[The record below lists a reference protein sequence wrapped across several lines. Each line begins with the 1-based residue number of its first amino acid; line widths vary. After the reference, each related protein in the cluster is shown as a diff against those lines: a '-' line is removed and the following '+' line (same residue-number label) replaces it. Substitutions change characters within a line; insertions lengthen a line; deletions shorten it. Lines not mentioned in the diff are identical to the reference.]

1 MSLPVIGA
9 RGTDDAS
16 QVANTPPMSFTIEY
30 STISTF
36 GVPQPPFSTK
46 KVPKIKKIK
55 TKSVFERATSIIS
68 DKVFRGV
75 VGEVKGRPL
84 HRRNPGR
91 PLYWPRTLSLCLF
104 RDESKPYG
112 SSYRVFCVFP
122 MPLLVSAQN
131 RRILGKEFRL
141 ARCPEDHHTLAQQ
154 ATTFSLTSLSLRRKL
169 LTRARTESKIP
180 RAASL

>member
-1 MSLPVIGA
+1 MAPSPCAFWCPCPLLGLEVQTMFPRLP
-9 RGTDDAS
+9 THL
-16 QVANTPPMSFTIEY
+16 PMSFLIEY
-30 STISTF
+30 STRPTF

-91 PLYWPRTLSLCLF
+91 PLYWPRTLSPCLF
-104 RDESKPYG
+104 RDEGKSAG
-112 SSYRVFCVFP
+112 SGYWGFQCRYALSGSTGEIFVIEPGSWDVQ
-122 MPLLVSAQN
+122 SAIARSDEQPQAQAQLELEAM
-131 RRILGKEFRL
+131 RR
-141 ARCPEDHHTLAQQ
+141 
-154 ATTFSLTSLSLRRKL
+154 
-169 LTRARTESKIP
+169 
-180 RAASL
+180 